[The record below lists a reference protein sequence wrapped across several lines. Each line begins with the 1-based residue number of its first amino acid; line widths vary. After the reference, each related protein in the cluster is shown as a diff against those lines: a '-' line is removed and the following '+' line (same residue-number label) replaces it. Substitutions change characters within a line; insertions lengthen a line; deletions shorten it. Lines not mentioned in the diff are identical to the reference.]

1 MVESRIGE
9 VFSRMPEVF
18 NPGAAQGVD
27 AVFQFNITGDG
38 GGNWTALIKD
48 GTCQIQE
55 GSHENPTVSLTM
67 SVDTWLAMVN
77 KEMNGMQAFMSG
89 QLKVS
94 GDIMLAQR
102 IEQLFRF

>member
-1 MVESRIGE
+1 MVASRIRD
-9 VFSRMPEVF
+9 VFSRMPELF
-18 NPGAAQGVD
+18 NPSAAQGID

-55 GSHENPTVSLTM
+55 GSHENPSVRLTM
-67 SVDTWLAMVN
+67 SVDTWLSMVN
-77 KEMNGMQAFMSG
+77 KEINGIQAFMSG

-102 IEQLFRF
+102 IEQLFSF

>member
-1 MVESRIGE
+1 MVASRIRD
-9 VFSRMPEVF
+9 VFSRMPELF
-18 NPGAAQGVD
+18 NPSAAQGID

-55 GSHENPTVSLTM
+55 GSHENPGVGLTI
-67 SVDTWLAMVN
+67 SADTWLAIAN
-77 KEMNGMQAFMSG
+77 KEMSGIQAFMSG

-94 GDIMLAQR
+94 GDMKLAQC

>member
-1 MVESRIGE
+1 MVASRIRD
-9 VFSRMPEVF
+9 VFSRMPEIF
-18 NPGAAQGVD
+18 DPSAAQGMD
-27 AVFQFNITGDG
+27 AVFQLNITGDG
-38 GGNWTALIKD
+38 GGNWTAVVKD

-55 GSHENPTVSLTM
+55 GSHEKPSVSLTM
-67 SVDTWLAMVN
+67 SVDTWLAIVN
-77 KEMNGMQAFMSG
+77 KEINGMQAFMSG

>member
-9 VFSRMPEVF
+9 VFSRMPELF
-18 NPGAAQGVD
+18 NPSAAQGID

-38 GGNWTALIKD
+38 GGNWTARIKD

-55 GSHENPTVSLTM
+55 GDHENPSVSLTV
-67 SVDTWLAMVN
+67 SVDTWLAIAN
-77 KEMNGMQAFMSG
+77 KEMSGMEAFMSG
-89 QLKVS
+89 RLKVS

>member
-1 MVESRIGE
+1 MVESRIQE
-9 VFSRMPEVF
+9 VFSKMPELF
-18 NPGAAQGVD
+18 KPSAAQGID

-48 GTCQIQE
+48 GTCKIQE
-55 GSHENPTVSLTM
+55 GRHEDPSVSLTM

-77 KEMNGMQAFMSG
+77 KETNGMQAFMSG

>member
-1 MVESRIGE
+1 MVASRIRD
-9 VFSRMPEVF
+9 VFSRMPELF
-18 NPGAAQGVD
+18 NPSAAQGID
-27 AVFQFNITGDG
+27 AVFQLNITGDG

-48 GTCQIQE
+48 GACQIQE
-55 GSHENPTVSLTM
+55 DTHENPSVGLTM

-77 KEMNGMQAFMSG
+77 KEINGMQAFMSG

>member
-1 MVESRIGE
+1 MVASRIRD
-9 VFSRMPEVF
+9 VFSRMPELF
-18 NPGAAQGVD
+18 NPSAAQGID
-27 AVFQFNITGDG
+27 AVFQLNITGDG

-55 GSHENPTVSLTM
+55 GSHENPSVSLDM

-77 KEMNGMQAFMSG
+77 KEISGMQAFMSG